1 MSIAGSFFP
10 DIPDLYKPRSLCKKV
25 KDFTVKKPKCKK
37 RPALS
42 TRKNR
47 AASFFYF
54 IMGKS
59 SGFPGRALFRP
70 VKIEWR
76 LFLLFFN
83 ETPGLGNSPGLVPP
97 EQLVQ
102 VTFPLTADNFFNLQ
116 V

>member
-37 RPALS
+37 TRTLS
-42 TRKNR
+42 TR
-47 AASFFYF
+47 
-54 IMGKS
+54 
-59 SGFPGRALFRP
+59 
-70 VKIEWR
+70 KIEWR